1 MDRCGNNRLFY
12 KTLFPGS
19 GLHGPEIQERSRPGD
34 PVRRPLAHGDPRRH
48 LEGRLRHDRLGA
60 LPRRGHEGAVREDQ
74 EVRLLRVG
82 KNTPINFSKSLT
94 LSLTFRPFVAQPG
107 ADPIKYFSVELR

>member
-1 MDRCGNNRLFY
+1 MQQ
-12 KTLFPGS
+12 KTLFPGL
-19 GLHGPEIQERSRPGD
+19 GLNSSEIQERSRPGD

-82 KNTPINFSKSLT
+82 KNAPKRFS
-94 LSLTFRPFVAQPG
+94 
-107 ADPIKYFSVELR
+107 